1 MFIVIQKPN
10 SNKVFLSYL
19 IPAIAANY
27 ILRTTN
33 FRSTFQIQGMYIH
46 NLRSVRMCE
55 LRISFVPHKK
65 LATFSEKL
73 YLTVEQLDI
82 MSIYTL
88 CILGVIFK
96 PMSE

>member
-55 LRISFVPHKK
+55 FIRSAQEAGDFFGEVVSHSG
-65 LATFSEKL
+65 ATR
-73 YLTVEQLDI
+73 YYVYIYPVYPRCDI
-82 MSIYTL
+82 
-88 CILGVIFK
+88 
-96 PMSE
+96 